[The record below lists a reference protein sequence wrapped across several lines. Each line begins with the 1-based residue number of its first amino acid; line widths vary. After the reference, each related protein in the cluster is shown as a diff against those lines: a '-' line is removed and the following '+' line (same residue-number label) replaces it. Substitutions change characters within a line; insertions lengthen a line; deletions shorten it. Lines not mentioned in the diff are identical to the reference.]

1 MHIKKGDKVII
12 IAGKDKGQ
20 SGEVVLAIPKDNK
33 VIIAGINKSKRHSKP
48 KKQGAK
54 GQIIEKEMPLHAS
67 NVKLVAKK

>member
-1 MHIKKGDKVII
+1 MII